1 MYLSILLSIYS
12 FIHTKAQVVK
22 EQLIADSTSELR
34 KSYYCELCD
43 KQYSKY
49 SEYDNHLNSYD
60 HHHRQV
66 SIMIGF
72 CSVIYYGHWLFDCI
86 SIQRLKDLRQYEA
99 GRKFG
104 GHKNVEEKQQ
114 KTMSAQ
120 VVALERAQMRAQRY
134 IE

>member
-1 MYLSILLSIYS
+1 M
-12 FIHTKAQVVK
+12 
-22 EQLIADSTSELR
+22 IADSTSELR